1 MVLPLRGGD
10 NDGTLES
17 TLPASSGASGRTP
30 SIADGVDSWTLGP
43 LECVGAIGQTALHTS
58 KWRLSQVVNG
68 TMRLCWDQD
77 DDGPGLVAIVCSP
90 AAVSNCPCSRA
101 NGAED
106 EAVLG
111 KIAGSSAASQSN
123 EHLFRHRLQF
133 EQGPSV
139 FKLFPTSYQ
148 TSSVRHGTGAG
159 IMESCKYLGSSYTGH
174 RRHACPSGTD
184 HNCEADGGG
193 IP

>member
-1 MVLPLRGGD
+1 MLPLRGGD

-148 TSSVRHGTGAG
+148 TSSVRHGTRGGDYGKLQVLGEFMYGA
-159 IMESCKYLGSSYTGH
+159 SQARLPF
-174 RRHACPSGTD
+174 RH
-184 HNCEADGGG
+184 
-193 IP
+193 